1 MVLRSKNI
9 CSLCLLLLGLLV
21 GCTKTERAA
30 TDASKITTTESGLQY
45 QILREGSGPKAE
57 KGDEV
62 LIYETTSYRDGTVLY
77 SNENSQNPIKV
88 KIGANQVIIGVD
100 EGLQGM
106 KAGEIRE
113 LRVPYYLA
121 KRTVYPDHI
130 SPDSG
135 LVIKMIVDEIIKD

>member
-1 MVLRSKNI
+1 MVIRAKNI
-9 CSLCLLLLGLLV
+9 YSLCLLLMGLLS
-21 GCTKTERAA
+21 GCTKPDSSAP
-30 TDASKITTTESGLQY
+30 DASRLTTTDSGLQY
-45 QILREGSGPKAE
+45 QILKEGSGPTAGR
-57 KGDEV
+57 GDEV

-77 SNENSQNPIKV
+77 SNENSQNPIRV
-88 KIGANQVIIGVD
+88 KIGANQVILGVD

-113 LRVPYYLA
+113 LHVPHYLA